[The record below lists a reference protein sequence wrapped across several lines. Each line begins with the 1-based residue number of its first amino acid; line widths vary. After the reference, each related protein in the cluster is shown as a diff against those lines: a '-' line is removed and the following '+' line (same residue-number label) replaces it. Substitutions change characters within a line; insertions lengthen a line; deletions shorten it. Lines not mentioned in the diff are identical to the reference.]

1 MKRRDFVVVAG
12 LQPEIMSRLATEFEK
27 RNEELV
33 PLRSLRCPSGYTE
46 SYVSELY
53 ERVAN
58 ELKKLVSPSRK
69 TLFHN
74 ANLTLLYVDRPERPD
89 DALLDKFGVEALP
102 VPLGALYMAP
112 TRTSNQ
118 MGNVV
123 NRLIK
128 TIRQAMAR
136 VRALRWA
143 IGEEVTN
150 RDNRTCLL
158 LPPKAFGRGFQ
169 TVRKHVYAAA
179 RNGEGPDEIGRRLKQ
194 LRNTIPVKDRKYFVG
209 DKGLVF
215 ICPAKAAD
223 RHALAPL
230 WGDDSHNASCVIR
243 GRLRFGVSF
252 DPRFH
257 YDCDFGSRRTVTLP
271 GCHKPRTVSRKRPH
285 VNVAPNDHVR

>member
-1 MKRRDFVVVAG
+1 MKRREFVVVAG
-12 LQPEIMSRLATEFEK
+12 LQPEIMSPLAAKFEK
-27 RNEELV
+27 RGGELV
-33 PLRSLRCPSGYTE
+33 PLRGLRCPSSYTE
-46 SYVSELY
+46 EYVWRLY
-53 ERVAN
+53 ERVAL
-58 ELKKLVSPSRK
+58 ELKQRESFARESLLR
-69 TLFHN
+69 N
-74 ANLTLLYVDRPERPD
+74 ANLTLLYVDRPEGGD
-89 DALLDKFGVEALP
+89 DALLEKFGVEALV
-102 VPLGALYMAP
+102 VPLGALDIER

-118 MGNVV
+118 MGHAV

-128 TIRQAMAR
+128 TISQALAR

-194 LRNTIPVKDRKYFVG
+194 LRNTLPVKDRKYFVG

-257 YDCDFGSRRTVTLP
+257 YDCDFGSRRTVTPP

>member
-1 MKRRDFVVVAG
+1 
-12 LQPEIMSRLATEFEK
+12 MSRLATEFEK

-46 SYVSELY
+46 WYVSKLY
-53 ERVAN
+53 ERVAH
-58 ELKKLVSPSRK
+58 ELKKLISPSRE
-69 TLFHN
+69 TLFRN
-74 ANLTLLYVDRPERPD
+74 ASLTLLYVDRPEGTA

-102 VPLGALYMAP
+102 VPLGTLCMAP

-128 TIRQAMAR
+128 TIRQAMAS
-136 VRALRWA
+136 VGALRWA

-158 LPPKAFGRGFQ
+158 LPPRTFGRGFQ

-179 RNGEGPDEIGRRLKQ
+179 RNGEGPDEIGKRLKQ
-194 LRNTIPVKDRKYFVG
+194 LRNTIPVQDRKYFVG

-271 GCHKPRTVSRKRPH
+271 GCHKPQSVSRKRRH
-285 VNVAPNDHVR
+285 VNVAPNDNVR